1 MDIKEKVT
9 ELVQKITGDKDL
21 LSKFKADPMGTV
33 KGLLAG
39 IDLDKE
45 QLAGLVEAIKAKV
58 NVDAVTGF
66 VGGLFGK
73 KD

>member
-21 LSKFKADPMGTV
+21 LAKFKADPLGTV
-33 KGLLAG
+33 KELVSGLD
-39 IDLDKE
+39 ISKE
-45 QLAGLVEAIKAKV
+45 QLTGLVDAVKAKID
-58 NVDAVTGF
+58 VDAVTGF

-73 KD
+73 KE